1 MKLKKKNK
9 RRFDTNE
16 VKKRINNIY
25 NVFSKKDKYN
35 INFEEI
41 NQRQYFL
48 DFDEKYGVI
57 NKDGE
62 EIIDTNFDM
71 IQIPNPS
78 KDIFVCMSN
87 YNAETGSY
95 ETKIYNKNREELFTN
110 YEKVEA
116 ISRQESL
123 DNIPYEKSVLK
134 YKENGKYG
142 LINLSGEKITK
153 PIYDDIQ
160 ALEYKEGMLTVK
172 QNDKFGIINI
182 NGDEIIKVKYDGIQA
197 DQYSLNEN
205 HNKKAGFIVS
215 IKTNDG
221 YKFGYINYK
230 GKTLLETEYN
240 EIARIN
246 YINDDESVYL
256 VAFKNGQAGLFKN
269 KSKVLENE
277 YEDIQFDNINNL
289 LILQRNGKQG
299 VSDLDGKKIIQL
311 EYDNIIITGN
321 SINAQKGDEVTVFN
335 SEGEKLKNSNFI
347 SVLETDNKNYFI
359 TIDKNENYGVIDKDD
374 NVIIDNK
381 YTFIDYLFDNYFV
394 AQNEQKIGIVDDKGK
409 EVIKFDYD
417 VLQKIEGTDLIQGI
431 KNENIDLIDKNMKK
445 ILTMKNAQIDIKE
458 NYIKIYNSE
467 DRKYLQYD
475 GKEVSNIN
483 VIKEA
488 KLFAK
493 KSNNKWG
500 FVDKNGNIK
509 IQYTY
514 DMVTELN
521 EYGYAGIKLNGK
533 WGVINSE
540 GKIIQEPIYDLQELE
555 PQFIGKY
562 YKVDL
567 GYGENFYTKVN

>member
-1 MKLKKKNK
+1 MKSKKGLII
-9 RRFDTNE
+9 FL
-16 VKKRINNIY
+16 IISLIIFIFICY

-142 LINLSGEKITK
+142 LINLSGKKITK

-321 SINAQKGDEVTVFN
+321 SINAQKGDKVTVFN

-417 VLQKIEGTDLIQGI
+417 VLQKIERTDLIQGI

-467 DRKYLQYD
+467 DRKYLKYD

>member
-1 MKLKKKNK
+1 MKSKKGLII
-9 RRFDTNE
+9 FL
-16 VKKRINNIY
+16 IISLIIFIFICY

-142 LINLSGEKITK
+142 LINLSGKKITK

-311 EYDNIIITGN
+311 KYDNIIITGN

-394 AQNEQKIGIVDDKGK
+394 AQNEEKIGIVDDKGK

>member
-1 MKLKKKNK
+1 MKSKKGLII
-9 RRFDTNE
+9 FL
-16 VKKRINNIY
+16 IISLIIFIFICY

-142 LINLSGEKITK
+142 LINLSGKKITN

-277 YEDIQFDNINNL
+277 YENIQFDNINNL

-409 EVIKFDYD
+409 EVIKYDYD

>member
-1 MKLKKKNK
+1 MKSKKGLII
-9 RRFDTNE
+9 FL
-16 VKKRINNIY
+16 IISLIIFIFICY

-48 DFDEKYGVI
+48 EFDEKYGVI
-57 NKDGE
+57 NKNGE

-142 LINLSGEKITK
+142 LINLSGKKITK

>member
-1 MKLKKKNK
+1 MKSKKGLII
-9 RRFDTNE
+9 FL
-16 VKKRINNIY
+16 IISLIIFIFICY

>member
-1 MKLKKKNK
+1 MKSKKGLII
-9 RRFDTNE
+9 FL
-16 VKKRINNIY
+16 IISLIIFIFICY

-142 LINLSGEKITK
+142 LINLSGKKITK

-321 SINAQKGDEVTVFN
+321 SINAQKGDEVTFFN

>member
-1 MKLKKKNK
+1 MKSKKGLII
-9 RRFDTNE
+9 FL
-16 VKKRINNIY
+16 IISLIIFIFICY

-142 LINLSGEKITK
+142 LINLSGKKITK

-256 VAFKNGQAGLFKN
+256 VAFENGQAGLFKN

-458 NYIKIYNSE
+458 NYIKLYNSE

-493 KSNNKWG
+493 KSSNKWG

-514 DMVTELN
+514 DMVTEIN

-567 GYGENFYTKVN
+567 GYGDNFYTKVN

>member
-1 MKLKKKNK
+1 MKSKKGLII
-9 RRFDTNE
+9 FL
-16 VKKRINNIY
+16 IISLIIFIFICY

-321 SINAQKGDEVTVFN
+321 SINAQKGDKVTVFN

-467 DRKYLQYD
+467 DRKYLQYN

-500 FVDKNGNIK
+500 FVDKSGNIK

>member
-1 MKLKKKNK
+1 MKSKKGLII
-9 RRFDTNE
+9 FL
-16 VKKRINNIY
+16 IISLIIFIFICY

-142 LINLSGEKITK
+142 LINLSGKKITK

-409 EVIKFDYD
+409 EVIKYDYD

>member
-1 MKLKKKNK
+1 MKSKKGLII
-9 RRFDTNE
+9 FL
-16 VKKRINNIY
+16 IISLIIFIFICY

-48 DFDEKYGVI
+48 EFDEKYGVI

-142 LINLSGEKITK
+142 LINLSGKKITK

-246 YINDDESVYL
+246 YINDNESVYL

>member
-1 MKLKKKNK
+1 MKSKKGLII
-9 RRFDTNE
+9 FL
-16 VKKRINNIY
+16 IISLIIFIFICY

-142 LINLSGEKITK
+142 LINLSGKKITK

-493 KSNNKWG
+493 KSSNKWG

>member
-1 MKLKKKNK
+1 MKSKKGLII
-9 RRFDTNE
+9 FL
-16 VKKRINNIY
+16 IISLIIFIFICY

-142 LINLSGEKITK
+142 LINLSGKKITK

-182 NGDEIIKVKYDGIQA
+182 NGDEIINVKYDGIQA

-409 EVIKFDYD
+409 EVIKYDYD

>member
-1 MKLKKKNK
+1 MKSKKGLII
-9 RRFDTNE
+9 FL
-16 VKKRINNIY
+16 IISLIIFIFICY

-142 LINLSGEKITK
+142 LINLSGKKITK

-321 SINAQKGDEVTVFN
+321 SINAQKGDKVTVFN

>member
-1 MKLKKKNK
+1 MKSKKGLII
-9 RRFDTNE
+9 FL
-16 VKKRINNIY
+16 IISLIIFIFICY

-142 LINLSGEKITK
+142 LINLSGKKITN

-500 FVDKNGNIK
+500 FVDKSGNIK

>member
-1 MKLKKKNK
+1 MKSKKGLII
-9 RRFDTNE
+9 FL
-16 VKKRINNIY
+16 IISLIIFIFICY

-48 DFDEKYGVI
+48 EFDEKYGVI

-142 LINLSGEKITK
+142 LINLSGKKITK

-514 DMVTELN
+514 DMVTEIN

>member
-1 MKLKKKNK
+1 MKSKKGLII
-9 RRFDTNE
+9 FL
-16 VKKRINNIY
+16 IISLIIFIFICY

-431 KNENIDLIDKNMKK
+431 KNESIDLIDKNMKK

>member
-1 MKLKKKNK
+1 MKSKKGLII
-9 RRFDTNE
+9 FL
-16 VKKRINNIY
+16 IISLIIFIFICY

-142 LINLSGEKITK
+142 LINLSGKKITK

>member
-1 MKLKKKNK
+1 MKSKKGLII
-9 RRFDTNE
+9 FL
-16 VKKRINNIY
+16 IISLIIFIFICY

-142 LINLSGEKITK
+142 LINLSGKKITN

-483 VIKEA
+483 VIKDA

>member
-1 MKLKKKNK
+1 MKSKKGLII
-9 RRFDTNE
+9 FL
-16 VKKRINNIY
+16 IISLIIFIFICY

-134 YKENGKYG
+134 YKGNGKYG
-142 LINLSGEKITK
+142 LINLSGKKITK

-431 KNENIDLIDKNMKK
+431 KNESIDLIDKNMKK

-500 FVDKNGNIK
+500 FVDKSGNIK

>member
-1 MKLKKKNK
+1 M
-9 RRFDTNE
+9 
-16 VKKRINNIY
+16 
-25 NVFSKKDKYN
+25 
-35 INFEEI
+35 
-41 NQRQYFL
+41 
-48 DFDEKYGVI
+48 
-57 NKDGE
+57 
-62 EIIDTNFDM
+62 
-71 IQIPNPS
+71 
-78 KDIFVCMSN
+78 
-87 YNAETGSY
+87 
-95 ETKIYNKNREELFTN
+95 
-110 YEKVEA
+110 
-116 ISRQESL
+116 
-123 DNIPYEKSVLK
+123 
-134 YKENGKYG
+134 
-142 LINLSGEKITK
+142 
-153 PIYDDIQ
+153 
-160 ALEYKEGMLTVK
+160 
-172 QNDKFGIINI
+172 
-182 NGDEIIKVKYDGIQA
+182 
-197 DQYSLNEN
+197 
-205 HNKKAGFIVS
+205 
-215 IKTNDG
+215 
-221 YKFGYINYK
+221 
-230 GKTLLETEYN
+230 
-240 EIARIN
+240 
-246 YINDDESVYL
+246 
-256 VAFKNGQAGLFKN
+256 
-269 KSKVLENE
+269 
-277 YEDIQFDNINNL
+277 
-289 LILQRNGKQG
+289 
-299 VSDLDGKKIIQL
+299 
-311 EYDNIIITGN
+311 
-321 SINAQKGDEVTVFN
+321 
-335 SEGEKLKNSNFI
+335 
-347 SVLETDNKNYFI
+347 
-359 TIDKNENYGVIDKDD
+359 
-374 NVIIDNK
+374 
-381 YTFIDYLFDNYFV
+381 

-409 EVIKFDYD
+409 EVIKYDYD

>member
-1 MKLKKKNK
+1 MKSKKGLII
-9 RRFDTNE
+9 FL
-16 VKKRINNIY
+16 IISLIIFIFICY

-142 LINLSGEKITK
+142 LINLSGKKITN

-321 SINAQKGDEVTVFN
+321 SINAQKGDKVTVFN

-467 DRKYLQYD
+467 DRKYLKYD

>member
-1 MKLKKKNK
+1 MKSKKGLII
-9 RRFDTNE
+9 FL
-16 VKKRINNIY
+16 IISLIIFIFICY

-500 FVDKNGNIK
+500 FVDKSGNIK

>member
-1 MKLKKKNK
+1 MKSKKGLII
-9 RRFDTNE
+9 FL
-16 VKKRINNIY
+16 IISLIIFIFICY

-95 ETKIYNKNREELFTN
+95 ETKIYNKNREELFTD

-142 LINLSGEKITK
+142 LINLSGKKITK

-488 KLFAK
+488 ELFAK

>member
-1 MKLKKKNK
+1 MKSKKGLII
-9 RRFDTNE
+9 FL
-16 VKKRINNIY
+16 IISLIIFIFICY

-142 LINLSGEKITK
+142 LINLSGKKITK

-256 VAFKNGQAGLFKN
+256 VAFENGQAGLFKN

>member
-1 MKLKKKNK
+1 MKSKKGLII
-9 RRFDTNE
+9 FL
-16 VKKRINNIY
+16 IISLIIFIFICY

-142 LINLSGEKITK
+142 LINLSGKKITK

-321 SINAQKGDEVTVFN
+321 SINAQKGDKVTVFN

-500 FVDKNGNIK
+500 FVDKSGNIK

>member
-1 MKLKKKNK
+1 MKSKKGLII
-9 RRFDTNE
+9 FL
-16 VKKRINNIY
+16 IISLIIFIFICY

-142 LINLSGEKITK
+142 LINLSGKKITK

-311 EYDNIIITGN
+311 KYDNIIITGN
-321 SINAQKGDEVTVFN
+321 SINAQKGEEVTVFN
-335 SEGEKLKNSNFI
+335 SEGEQFKNSNFI

>member
-1 MKLKKKNK
+1 MKSKKGLII
-9 RRFDTNE
+9 FL
-16 VKKRINNIY
+16 IISLIIFIFICY

-95 ETKIYNKNREELFTN
+95 ETKIYNKNREELFTD

-142 LINLSGEKITK
+142 LINLSGKKITK

-359 TIDKNENYGVIDKDD
+359 TIDKNENYGVLDKDD

>member
-1 MKLKKKNK
+1 MKSKKGLII
-9 RRFDTNE
+9 FL
-16 VKKRINNIY
+16 IISLIIFIFICY

-142 LINLSGEKITK
+142 LINLSGKKITK

-321 SINAQKGDEVTVFN
+321 SINAQKGDKVTVFN

-467 DRKYLQYD
+467 DRKYLKYD

-514 DMVTELN
+514 DIVTELN

>member
-1 MKLKKKNK
+1 MKSKKGLII
-9 RRFDTNE
+9 FL
-16 VKKRINNIY
+16 IISLIIFIFICY

-142 LINLSGEKITK
+142 LINLSGKKITK

-269 KSKVLENE
+269 KSRVLENE

>member
-1 MKLKKKNK
+1 MKSKKGLII
-9 RRFDTNE
+9 FL
-16 VKKRINNIY
+16 IISLIIFIFICY

-48 DFDEKYGVI
+48 EFDEKYGVI

-142 LINLSGEKITK
+142 LINLSGKKITK

>member
-1 MKLKKKNK
+1 MKSKKGLII
-9 RRFDTNE
+9 FL
-16 VKKRINNIY
+16 IISLIIFIFICY

-95 ETKIYNKNREELFTN
+95 ETKIYNKNREELFTD

-142 LINLSGEKITK
+142 LINLSGKKITK

>member
-1 MKLKKKNK
+1 MKSKKGLII
-9 RRFDTNE
+9 FL
-16 VKKRINNIY
+16 IISLIIFIFICY

-142 LINLSGEKITK
+142 LINLSGKKITN

-493 KSNNKWG
+493 KSSNKWG

>member
-1 MKLKKKNK
+1 MKSKKGLII
-9 RRFDTNE
+9 FL
-16 VKKRINNIY
+16 IISLIIFIFICY

-142 LINLSGEKITK
+142 LINLSGKKITN

-409 EVIKFDYD
+409 EVIKYDYD

-567 GYGENFYTKVN
+567 GYGGNFYTKVN

>member
-1 MKLKKKNK
+1 MKSKKGLII
-9 RRFDTNE
+9 FL
-16 VKKRINNIY
+16 IISLIIFIFICY

-142 LINLSGEKITK
+142 LINLSGKKITK

-458 NYIKIYNSE
+458 NYIKIYNFE

>member
-1 MKLKKKNK
+1 MKSKKGLII
-9 RRFDTNE
+9 FL
-16 VKKRINNIY
+16 IISLIIFIFICY

-95 ETKIYNKNREELFTN
+95 ETKIYNKNREELFTD

-142 LINLSGEKITK
+142 LINLSGKKITK

-347 SVLETDNKNYFI
+347 SILETDNKNYFI

>member
-1 MKLKKKNK
+1 MKSKKGLII
-9 RRFDTNE
+9 FL
-16 VKKRINNIY
+16 IISLIIFIFICY

-142 LINLSGEKITK
+142 LINLSGKKITK

-540 GKIIQEPIYDLQELE
+540 GKIIQEQIYDLQELE

>member
-1 MKLKKKNK
+1 MKSKKGLII
-9 RRFDTNE
+9 FL
-16 VKKRINNIY
+16 IISLIIFIFICY

-142 LINLSGEKITK
+142 LINLSGKKITK

-321 SINAQKGDEVTVFN
+321 SINAQKGDKVTVFN

-467 DRKYLQYD
+467 DRKYLKYD

>member
-1 MKLKKKNK
+1 MKSKKGLII
-9 RRFDTNE
+9 FL
-16 VKKRINNIY
+16 IISLIIFIFICY

-142 LINLSGEKITK
+142 LINLSGKKITN

-409 EVIKFDYD
+409 EVIKYDYD

>member
-1 MKLKKKNK
+1 MKSKKGLII
-9 RRFDTNE
+9 FL
-16 VKKRINNIY
+16 IISLIIFIFICY

-142 LINLSGEKITK
+142 LINLSGKKITK

-182 NGDEIIKVKYDGIQA
+182 NGDGIIKVKYDGIQA

-246 YINDDESVYL
+246 YINDDESVFL

-347 SVLETDNKNYFI
+347 SVLETDKKNYFI